1 MGSPQLDISAKARLS
16 LELTALYLCFVPH
29 ENNSNLRKWTTI
41 IAFLTWGIA
50 SLMLFSGNGVEIWV
64 YMPLTAVVFYILG
77 RQHNLEFHRLIRP

>member
-1 MGSPQLDISAKARLS
+1 MGHQRLGAKLRLR
-16 LELTALYLCFVPH
+16 LELFALCLCFVPH

-41 IAFLTWGIA
+41 IAFLTW
-50 SLMLFSGNGVEIWV
+50 SLSSLLLFTGNGVEIWV